1 MHPGIVIVPN
11 SGRWLRGLSTI
22 GRQAPVVCFAARW
35 SGASQSQDVALACH
49 PIRGGLKTLGES
61 ILMDT
66 RVLARW
72 LSLSAVALVMIGC
85 GTPAPTGLPV
95 ITTQPTAQTAAVGQT
110 ATFTVTAT
118 GDAPLSYQWYA
129 NGIAVADGAS
139 STYTTPQL
147 TISENGIPFFVYVS
161 NPDGSVESATVD
173 LTVTQTTGAVTLR
186 NDVARTGQNLSES
199 ILTPATVSTASFG
212 KIGLLSVDG
221 QVDAQPLFLSNVVLT
236 GGSKRDVLYVAT
248 EHASMYA
255 FDAASGAVLW
265 HSSLLGSGET
275 PASASSCGQPGE
287 TGITSTPTID
297 RAHGPNGALYIVTA
311 SVDGG
316 GNSVQRLHAL
326 DVATG
331 ADLFGGP
338 TVIQA
343 SSSAAATRSGGAPT
357 RFDPAQYNAR
367 AGLLLL
373 NGQLYASWSAN
384 CGSSSGSVWIMD
396 FDAATLALNSSLS
409 LQETSGQNRHAADGS
424 GLAADAAG
432 SIYFFDGNAA
442 LDVAANA
449 SPDRN
454 QGAAGNAFL
463 RFSSSQ
469 SLSVLG
475 SSNVFGTLRGSA
487 GDAQTGWGGA
497 LVLPDLADASG
508 AIWHLAVG
516 AGKDASIYVVNRD
529 SLGASVYQELDG
541 ALSSNGVYGM
551 PAYFNQ
557 TVYFG
562 AAGDAIKA
570 FAIRSARLSTSPSS
584 ETSTI
589 FAGSG
594 ATPSISANGTTNAIL
609 WAVENGDA
617 AVLHAYDATNLS
629 RELYN
634 SSQAAK
640 GRDGLGSGNFIAP
653 LVANGKVYVGG
664 NRNVAIFGLLK

>member
-1 MHPGIVIVPN
+1 
-11 SGRWLRGLSTI
+11 
-22 GRQAPVVCFAARW
+22 
-35 SGASQSQDVALACH
+35 
-49 PIRGGLKTLGES
+49 
-61 ILMDT
+61 MDT

-72 LSLSAVALVMIGC
+72 LSLFMVALVMIGC
-85 GTPAPTGLPV
+85 GTSASTGLPV

-118 GDAPLSYQWYA
+118 GDAPLTYQWYA
-129 NGIAVADGAS
+129 DGAS
-139 STYTTPQL
+139 IPGATSPSYTTLQL
-147 TISENGIPFFVYVS
+147 TIGENGTPFFVYIS
-161 NPDGSVESATVD
+161 NPAGSTESATVD
-173 LTVTQTTGAVTLR
+173 LTVTQTTATVTLR
-186 NDVARTGQNLSES
+186 NDVARTGQNLRES
-199 ILTPATVSTASFG
+199 VLTPASVSAASFG

-221 QVDAQPLFLSNVVLT
+221 QVDAQPLFLSNVELSGAST
-236 GGSKRDVLYVAT
+236 RDVLYVAT
-248 EHASMYA
+248 EQGSMYA
-255 FDAASGAVLW
+255 FDAGSGAVLW
-265 HSSLLGSGET
+265 HSSLLGSGEAPT
-275 PASASSCGQPGE
+275 SSSSCGQPGE
-287 TGITSTPTID
+287 AAITSTPAID
-297 RAHGPNGALYIVTA
+297 RARGPNGAIYVVA
-311 SVDGG
+311 SSVDGG
-316 GNSVQRLHAL
+316 GNSIQRLHAL
-326 DVATG
+326 DAATG
-331 ADLFGGP
+331 AELFGGP
-338 TVIQA
+338 AAIEA
-343 SSSAAATRSGGAPT
+343 STGTAATRSGSALT
-357 RFDPAQYNAR
+357 RFDPAQYNAQ

-384 CGSSSGSVWIMD
+384 CSSASGSVWIMN
-396 FDAATLALNSSLS
+396 FDAATLALNSSLI
-409 LQETSGQNRHAADGS
+409 LQETSGQNRAAASGS

-432 SIYFFDGNAA
+432 NIYFFDGYGALGAA
-442 LDVAANA
+442 TNA
-449 SPDRN
+449 SPDSN

-463 RFSSSQ
+463 RLSSSK
-469 SLSVLG
+469 SLSVLD
-475 SSNVFGTLRGSA
+475 SSNIFGTLRGSA
-487 GDAQTGWGGA
+487 GDAQPGLGGA

-516 AGKDASIYVVNRD
+516 AGRDASIYVVNRD

-570 FAIRSARLSTSPSS
+570 FAIRSARLSTSRSS

-589 FAGSG
+589 FGGSG

-609 WAVENGDA
+609 WAVENGDT

-640 GRDGLGSGNFIAP
+640 GRDGLGSSNFIAP

>member
-1 MHPGIVIVPN
+1 
-11 SGRWLRGLSTI
+11 
-22 GRQAPVVCFAARW
+22 
-35 SGASQSQDVALACH
+35 
-49 PIRGGLKTLGES
+49 
-61 ILMDT
+61 MDT

-72 LSLSAVALVMIGC
+72 LSLFVVAMTMIGC
-85 GTPAPTGLPV
+85 GTPASTGLPV
-95 ITTQPTAQTAAVGQT
+95 VTTQPTAQTSSVGKT

-118 GDAPLSYQWYA
+118 GDTPLAYQWYA
-129 NGIAVADGAS
+129 NGAAITGATS
-139 STYTTPQL
+139 TTYTTPQL
-147 TISENGIPFFVYVS
+147 TISENGIPFFVYIS
-161 NPDGSVESATVD
+161 NPAGSTESATVD
-173 LTVTQTTGAVTLR
+173 LTVTQTTGSVTLR
-186 NDVARTGQNLSES
+186 NDIARTGQNLSES

-212 KIGLLSVDG
+212 KIGLLPVDG

-236 GGSKRDVLYVAT
+236 GGSMHDVLYIAT
-248 EHASMYA
+248 GHGSVYA

-265 HSSLLGSGET
+265 HSSLLGSAET

-287 TGITSTPTID
+287 ASIASTPTID
-297 RAHGPNGALYIVTA
+297 RARGPNGAIYVVAA

-326 DVATG
+326 DVTTG
-331 ADLFGGP
+331 AELFGGP
-338 TVIQA
+338 AAIEA
-343 SSSAAATRSGGAPT
+343 STGAAATRSGGLPT
-357 RFDPAQYNAR
+357 RFDPAQYNAQ
-367 AGLLLL
+367 AGLLML

-396 FDAATLALNSSLS
+396 FDATTLALNSSLI
-409 LQETSGQNRHAADGS
+409 LQETSGQNRNAASGS

-432 SIYFFDGNAA
+432 NIYFFDGNAA
-442 LDVAANA
+442 LDATANA
-449 SPDRN
+449 SPNSN

-463 RFSSSQ
+463 RLSNSK

-487 GDAQTGWGGA
+487 GDAEAAWGGA
-497 LVLPDLADASG
+497 LILPDLTDSSG
-508 AIWHLAVG
+508 VIWHLAVG

-529 SLGASVYQELDG
+529 SLGASGYQKLDG

-570 FAIRSARLSTSPSS
+570 FAIRGARLSSSPSS
-584 ETSTI
+584 ETSTN
-589 FAGSG
+589 FGGSG
-594 ATPSISANGTTNAIL
+594 ATPSISANGMANAIL
-609 WAVENGDA
+609 WAVENGDT
-617 AVLHAYDATNLS
+617 AVLHAYDAANLS

-634 SSQAAK
+634 TSQAAK
-640 GRDGLGSGNFIAP
+640 GRDALGSGNFIAP

-664 NRNVAIFGLLK
+664 KANVAIFGLLK

>member
-1 MHPGIVIVPN
+1 M
-11 SGRWLRGLSTI
+11 SSRRS
-22 GRQAPVVCFAARW
+22 
-35 SGASQSQDVALACH
+35 
-49 PIRGGLKTLGES
+49 LKILGES

-72 LSLSAVALVMIGC
+72 LSLFIVALVMIGC
-85 GTPAPTGLPV
+85 GTSASTGLPV

-118 GDAPLSYQWYA
+118 GDAPLTYQWYA
-129 NGIAVADGAS
+129 DGAVIPGATS
-139 STYTTPQL
+139 PSYVTLQL
-147 TISENGIPFFVYVS
+147 TIGENGTPFFVYIS
-161 NPDGSVESATVD
+161 NAAGSTESATVD
-173 LTVTQTTGAVTLR
+173 LTVTQTTATVTLR
-186 NDVARTGQNLSES
+186 NDVARTGQNLRES
-199 ILTPATVSTASFG
+199 VLTPASVSAASFG

-221 QVDAQPLFLSNVVLT
+221 QVDAQPLFLSNVEP
-236 GGSKRDVLYVAT
+236 GGASARDVLYVAT
-248 EHASMYA
+248 EHGSMYA

-265 HSSLLGSGET
+265 HSSLLGSGEA

-287 TGITSTPTID
+287 AAITSTPTID
-297 RAHGPNGALYIVTA
+297 RARGPNGAIYVVA
-311 SVDGG
+311 SSVDGG
-316 GNSVQRLHAL
+316 GNSIQRLHAL
-326 DVATG
+326 DAGTG
-331 ADLFGGP
+331 AELFGGP
-338 TVIQA
+338 AAIEPSTG
-343 SSSAAATRSGGAPT
+343 AAATRSGGALT
-357 RFDPAQYNAR
+357 RFDSAQYNAQ

-384 CGSSSGSVWIMD
+384 CNSSSGSVWIMN

-409 LQETSGQNRHAADGS
+409 LQETSGQNRSAASGS

-432 SIYFFDGNAA
+432 NIYFFDGNGA
-442 LDVAANA
+442 LDAAANA
-449 SPDRN
+449 SPDSN
-454 QGAAGNAFL
+454 QGVAGNAFL
-463 RFSSSQ
+463 RLSSSK
-469 SLSVLG
+469 SLSVLS

-487 GDAQTGWGGA
+487 GDAQAGWGGA
-497 LVLPDLADASG
+497 LVLPDLTDSSG

-557 TVYFG
+557 RVYFG